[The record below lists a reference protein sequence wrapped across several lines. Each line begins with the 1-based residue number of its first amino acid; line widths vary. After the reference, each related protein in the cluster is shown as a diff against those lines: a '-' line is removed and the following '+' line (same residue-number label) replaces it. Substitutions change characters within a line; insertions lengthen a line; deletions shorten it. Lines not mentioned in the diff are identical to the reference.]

1 MKKLTIEFIRK
12 QFEREGYKLLS
23 DEYINAKAKLN
34 YRCSNGHKH
43 SISWANWQQGRR
55 CPYCYGN
62 VKLDIVLIHQSFES
76 ENYKLLTKIYKNAFQ
91 KLDYICPNGHRHFIK
106 WNNWQQGDRCFYCF
120 GKIKNTLLFVKN
132 AFNKEDYVLL
142 TNKYKNNRQKL
153 ECICPNGHE
162 YKVSWRD
169 WISGSRCFKCN
180 NQFSKWE
187 KEVGKFLRMSGIKIV
202 ENDRTKLI
210 NPNTNRFLELDIW
223 FPQLNK
229 AIECNGVYWH
239 SKNGAIKND
248 RIKQQ
253 LCQQQ
258 RIDLLI
264 ITDKEWDIDI
274 DKCKEKIKT
283 FVTGV

>member
-162 YKVSWRD
+162 YKVS
-169 WISGSRCFKCN
+169 
-180 NQFSKWE
+180 
-187 KEVGKFLRMSGIKIV
+187 
-202 ENDRTKLI
+202 
-210 NPNTNRFLELDIW
+210 
-223 FPQLNK
+223 
-229 AIECNGVYWH
+229 
-239 SKNGAIKND
+239 
-248 RIKQQ
+248 
-253 LCQQQ
+253 
-258 RIDLLI
+258 
-264 ITDKEWDIDI
+264 
-274 DKCKEKIKT
+274 
-283 FVTGV
+283 

>member
-1 MKKLTIEFIRK
+1 
-12 QFEREGYKLLS
+12 
-23 DEYINAKAKLN
+23 
-34 YRCSNGHKH
+34 
-43 SISWANWQQGRR
+43 
-55 CPYCYGN
+55 
-62 VKLDIVLIHQSFES
+62 
-76 ENYKLLTKIYKNAFQ
+76 
-91 KLDYICPNGHRHFIK
+91 
-106 WNNWQQGDRCFYCF
+106 
-120 GKIKNTLLFVKN
+120 
-132 AFNKEDYVLL
+132 
-142 TNKYKNNRQKL
+142 
-153 ECICPNGHE
+153 
-162 YKVSWRD
+162 
-169 WISGSRCFKCN
+169 
-180 NQFSKWE
+180 
-187 KEVGKFLRMSGIKIV
+187 MSGIKIV